1 MAIKWE
7 YTITVS
13 NNGVGD
19 SKQVV
24 VVDTLNEGLT
34 FVSASDNGVWNP
46 FKRTV
51 TWTVDLA
58 KGEFKVFNV
67 IATVSAYGNILNTV
81 VVGDKSS
88 SVNIAVPEIIPGKSV
103 DVENPNFGDTVTY
116 TVVVTNDGVGD
127 AKQVVVRDTLDKGLK
142 FIKATGTYTWDGDS
156 RTITWIVD
164 LAKGES
170 QTFYVTAVADE
181 YGVLTNNVTVG
192 DNTASADVTVPEI
205 TPDKIVDITNPNFG
219 DAVTYTVTVTNNGI
233 WDANNEVV
241 KDVLGEGLKFVSAT
255 GEYTWDGDS
264 RTVTWVV
271 DLANGKSPNFLC
283 NCCC

>member
-1 MAIKWE
+1 M
-7 YTITVS
+7 
-13 NNGVGD
+13 
-19 SKQVV
+19 
-24 VVDTLNEGLT
+24 
-34 FVSASDNGVWNP
+34 
-46 FKRTV
+46 
-51 TWTVDLA
+51 
-58 KGEFKVFNV
+58 
-67 IATVSAYGNILNTV
+67 
-81 VVGDKSS
+81 
-88 SVNIAVPEIIPGKSV
+88 
-103 DVENPNFGDTVTY
+103 
-116 TVVVTNDGVGD
+116 
-127 AKQVVVRDTLDKGLK
+127 K

-271 DLANGKSPNFLC
+271 DLANGKSQTFYVTAVVESYGVF
-283 NCCC
+283 